1 MVPNDTFI
9 KIPAEG
15 DKFMGMPYF
24 CREVKFHIISMGSR
38 LIVQNQFSFITNC
51 QLQT

>member
-1 MVPNDTFI
+1 MIHLLKYLLKEIV
-9 KIPAEG
+9 A
-15 DKFMGMPYF
+15 MPYF

-38 LIVQNQFSFITNC
+38 LIVQNQFSFITC